1 MDYFGLNSTN
11 TANNPIGL
19 ITLNSALQSPISTPN
34 TVATLFLQ
42 IDEDVVHFHRYSTK
56 NKQSTCM
63 FCYTIKQFME
73 VALSMYGRFVSL
85 CLLVLLLVGCSNQAP
100 DVQVQVPRP
109 SVASPTAGKVNIV
122 GQVLGTGSQT
132 PIKNTPVY
140 LAQVYTDEASKQSAY
155 ALNLASSPATISD
168 ENGFF
173 TFTDVDPNPYVIIVG
188 DYYGENDVVKESNG
202 DARVYQLKA
211 GEVVDVAAVQVKSTV
226 AAIK

>member
-1 MDYFGLNSTN
+1 
-11 TANNPIGL
+11 
-19 ITLNSALQSPISTPN
+19 
-34 TVATLFLQ
+34 
-42 IDEDVVHFHRYSTK
+42 
-56 NKQSTCM
+56 
-63 FCYTIKQFME
+63 ME
-73 VALSMYGRFVSL
+73 VALGMYGRFVSF
-85 CLLVLLLVGCSNQAP
+85 CLLMLLLIGCTNQAP
-100 DVQVQVPRP
+100 DVQGPRP
-109 SVASPTAGKVNIV
+109 SVASPTAGKVTVV

-132 PIKNTPVY
+132 PIRKTPVY

-168 ENGFF
+168 DNGFF

-211 GEVVDVAAVQVKSTV
+211 GEVVDVAAVQVKPNV

>member
-1 MDYFGLNSTN
+1 LTN
-11 TANNPIGL
+11 IANNPIGL
-19 ITLNSALQSPISTPN
+19 IALNTASQSPILASNPVIEPT
-34 TVATLFLQ
+34 LQ
-42 IDEDVVHFHRYSTK
+42 IDKDVVHFHRYRTK
-56 NKQSTCM
+56 NKQTTCV
-63 FCYTIKQFME
+63 FFYTVTQFME
-73 VALSMYGRFVSL
+73 VALSMYGRFVSF
-85 CLLVLLLVGCSNQAP
+85 CLFVLLLVGCSNQAP
-100 DVQVQVPRP
+100 DIQVQGPRP
-109 SVASPTAGKVNIV
+109 SVASPAAGKTTVV
-122 GQVLGTGSQT
+122 GQILGTGSQT

-202 DARVYQLKA
+202 DARVYQFTA
-211 GEVVDVAAVQVKSTV
+211 GEVVDVAVVQVKSTV

>member
-1 MDYFGLNSTN
+1 
-11 TANNPIGL
+11 
-19 ITLNSALQSPISTPN
+19 
-34 TVATLFLQ
+34 
-42 IDEDVVHFHRYSTK
+42 
-56 NKQSTCM
+56 
-63 FCYTIKQFME
+63 
-73 VALSMYGRFVSL
+73 
-85 CLLVLLLVGCSNQAP
+85 
-100 DVQVQVPRP
+100 
-109 SVASPTAGKVNIV
+109 VASPTAGKVNVV
-122 GQVLGTGSQT
+122 GQVLGTGSQN

-202 DARVYQLKA
+202 DARVYQFKA